1 MLFKKLFKNERY
13 KNLEQKYRDLT
24 NRVNALNRCF
34 QRQNEELRRILENY
48 VPGSITGYT
57 ITDTIAFGG
66 LIKNTFYLYKNG
78 REYVFNGLNL
88 CSPKLIQGKKE
99 NIVYAEDN
107 ENGKK
112 YVLDLYNKTF
122 IEIEG
127 SLEGTITNDRT
138 GI

>member
-24 NRVNALNRCF
+24 DRVNALNRCF

-57 ITDTIAFGG
+57 ITDTIAFGE

-78 REYVFNGLNL
+78 HEYVFN
-88 CSPKLIQGKKE
+88 
-99 NIVYAEDN
+99 
-107 ENGKK
+107 
-112 YVLDLYNKTF
+112 
-122 IEIEG
+122 
-127 SLEGTITNDRT
+127 
-138 GI
+138 